1 MINDKIIYSR
11 TPQQSSNGLCP
22 VACYTETLS
31 DQTTVEL
38 WLAPLVT
45 NAEDA
50 GSNPG
55 THSFGFFLSNFQKMR
70 RKQQYS
76 ITTTYRPEI

>member
-31 DQTTVEL
+31 DQTMVEL
-38 WLAPLVT
+38 WLALLVT

-55 THSFGFFLSNFQKMR
+55 TS
-70 RKQQYS
+70 
-76 ITTTYRPEI
+76 